1 MHKKLTRSTE
11 HRVIAG
17 VMGGI
22 AEFVD
27 TDPNAI
33 RLIYALLTIF
43 SGFIPGII
51 GYIVAM
57 LILPVKV
64 TITPSEPV
72 RGEDDS
78 AAV

>member
-1 MHKKLTRSTE
+1 MHKKLTRSSE

-22 AEFVD
+22 AEYLD

-51 GYIVAM
+51 GYVVAM

-64 TITPSEPV
+64 TITPSQPV
-72 RGEDDS
+72 AGEDDP